1 MYQVLLVDDEILVR
15 DAIRENIDWEGLG
28 FTLAGDRQNGKEAI
42 EFVNAHPVQVVLTDI
57 NMPYVD
63 GLELSKYLF
72 ENFPETVIIIFS
84 GFSEFDYAQ
93 KAIQYHV
100 SEYLLKPVTAREL
113 SEVLKRTCEKLDQTQ
128 KEEQKL
134 QKLTSTYKEYQK
146 NAVLIQSKALSN
158 FVLHSREPE
167 ESLRELKE
175 MGITFR
181 SGNYRVAVLD
191 IDLYSNLYEPDLEK
205 QKESALMAFVVFNIS
220 EELLKQERLGH
231 AYQEGNHRI
240 NLLLE
245 SGRFEQPGNQRTIRS
260 EFLDASRRICERIQQ
275 EVYKALGMTVSAG
288 LGVCVSDTDELY
300 HSWELAQEALARR
313 YSGGGGLILD
323 MESGAFSTNCLAIQN
338 NVSSQG
344 TSEKQSSGC
353 LYGESADI
361 NARCSNRET
370 MNRSG
375 EISMSQSSGQS
386 RIFDSSSAVSDRRG
400 DHSDYST
407 IQNQLAEAIRDHDSA
422 RAMAALDAMES
433 LMRRELLEKNRVCL
447 QLAQAVRQV
456 ADIGLSSGLD
466 GGWLSREREAAID
479 RIAKQ
484 RSMPKAVAAAK
495 EYTEQVLAELG
506 SMSDSNS
513 KRLAMR
519 AVDYIEKHYADPALG
534 LNDVCGYLGVSTSHF
549 STLFKEATGETFM
562 DLLVRTRMQ
571 KARELLEHT
580 ALKNY
585 EIAERVGYSDPHYFS
600 IVFKKMTGRTPTEY
614 AKEKRK
620 NA

>member
-28 FTLAGDRQNGKEAI
+28 FTLAGDCQNGKEAI
-42 EFVNAHPVQVVLTDI
+42 AFVKEHPVHVVLTDI

-63 GLELSKYLF
+63 GLELSRYLF
-72 ENFPETVIIIFS
+72 ENFPETVVIIFS

-113 SEVLKRTCEKLDQTQ
+113 SQVLERTCEKLDKTR

-146 NAVLIQSKALSN
+146 NAALIQSKALSN
-158 FVLHSREPE
+158 LVMHSREPR
-167 ESLRELKE
+167 ESLRELGE
-175 MGITFR
+175 MGITFQ
-181 SGNYRVAVLD
+181 SSYYRVAVLD
-191 IDLYSNLYEPDLEK
+191 IDLYSDLYEPDLEK

-220 EELLKQERLGH
+220 EELLRQERLGH

-240 NLLLE
+240 HLLLE
-245 SGRFEQPGNQRTIRS
+245 SERFEQPGNQRGIRM
-260 EFLDASRRICERIQQ
+260 EFLAASRRISERIQQ
-275 EVYKALGMTVSAG
+275 EVYKALGMMVSAG
-288 LGVCVSDTDELY
+288 LGGCVSSTDELY
-300 HSWELAQEALARR
+300 HSWESAQEALARR

-323 MESGAFSTNCLAIQN
+323 MESG
-338 NVSSQG
+338 
-344 TSEKQSSGC
+344 KQEDHPAYSD
-353 LYGESADI
+353 YNI
-361 NARCSNRET
+361 V
-370 MNRSG
+370 
-375 EISMSQSSGQS
+375 QS
-386 RIFDSSSAVSDRRG
+386 R
-400 DHSDYST
+400 
-407 IQNQLAEAIRDHDSA
+407 LAEAVRDHDTE
-422 RAMAALDAMES
+422 RAMEALDAMQAS
-433 LMRRELLEKNRVCL
+433 MRGELLEKNRVCL

-456 ADIGLSSGLD
+456 ADIGLASGLD
-466 GGWLSREREAAID
+466 GGWLSQEREAAVD

-484 RSMPKAVAAAK
+484 RSMSKAVETAK
-495 EYTEQVLAELG
+495 EYTELVLEALG

-562 DLLVRTRMQ
+562 DLLTRTRMQ
-571 KARELLEHT
+571 KAKDLLEHT

-585 EIAERVGYSDPHYFS
+585 EIAERVGYSDPHYFG

-614 AKEKRK
+614 AKDKRK
-620 NA
+620 

>member
-28 FTLAGDRQNGKEAI
+28 FTLAGDCQNGKEAI

-72 ENFPETVIIIFS
+72 ENFPETAIIIFS

-113 SEVLKRTCEKLDQTQ
+113 SEVLKRTYEKLDQTQ

-323 MESGAFSTNCLAIQN
+323 MESGAFSTNRFAVEN
-338 NVSSQG
+338 YESSQG
-344 TSEKQSSGC
+344 ASTGEGSGC
-353 LYGESADI
+353 SDSPSADGGES
-361 NARCSNRET
+361 
-370 MNRSG
+370 G
-375 EISMSQSSGQS
+375 ENPASP
-386 RIFDSSSAVSDRRG
+386 
-400 DHSDYST
+400 DYNI

-422 RAMAALDAMES
+422 RAMAALDEMES
-433 LMRRELLEKNRVCL
+433 SMRRELLEKNRVCL

-456 ADIGLSSGLD
+456 ADIGLASGLD
-466 GGWLSREREAAID
+466 GGWLSQEREAAID

-495 EYTEQVLAELG
+495 EYTEQVLKALD

-562 DLLVRTRMQ
+562 DLLIRTRMQ
-571 KARELLEHT
+571 KARDLLEHT
-580 ALKNY
+580 SMKNY

-620 NA
+620 NQDRNAVEIEESYGKN